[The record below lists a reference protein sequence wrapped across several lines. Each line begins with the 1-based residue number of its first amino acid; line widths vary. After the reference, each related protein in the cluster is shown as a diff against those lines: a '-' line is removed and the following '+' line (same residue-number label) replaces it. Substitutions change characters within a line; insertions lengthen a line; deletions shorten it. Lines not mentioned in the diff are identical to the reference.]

1 MQRSNGRSAR
11 SLRTVTFARGFQPSP
26 AGSVLVS
33 FGNTQVICAV
43 SVSDDVPRWMRGQQK
58 GWLTAEYAM
67 LPSATNERSR
77 REVRSGRQSGRS
89 MEIQRLIGRSLRA
102 VCDLTKLPEME
113 IVVDCDVVVADG
125 GTRTAAITG
134 AWVALHDAFTKI
146 GFASALTG
154 QVSAVSVGVVAG
166 EVVCDLDYPEDSTA
180 EVDMNLVMT
189 DDGRFIEVQGTAEG
203 KPFDRE
209 LLDEMLLVGS
219 EACSQLHRLQR
230 EAVGT

>member
-1 MQRSNGRSAR
+1 MSRKDGRVPSG
-11 SLRTVTFARGFQPSP
+11 LRTVSFVRDFQPSP

-43 SVSDDVPRWMRGQQK
+43 SVSDDVPRWMRGQKK

-102 VCDLTKLPEME
+102 VCDLTKVPEME

-134 AWVALHDAFTKI
+134 AWVALHDAFTKL
-146 GFASALTG
+146 GFSKALTG
-154 QVSAVSVGVVAG
+154 QVSAVSVGIVDG
-166 EVVCDLDYPEDSTA
+166 EIMCDLDYPEDSSA
-180 EVDMNLVMT
+180 EVDMNIVMT
-189 DDGRFIEVQGTAEG
+189 NDGQFIEVQGTAEG
-203 KPFDRE
+203 KPFDRAM
-209 LLDEMLLVGS
+209 LDRMLDVGGAGC
-219 EACSQLHRLQR
+219 ENLHALQR
-230 EAVGT
+230 AAVGA